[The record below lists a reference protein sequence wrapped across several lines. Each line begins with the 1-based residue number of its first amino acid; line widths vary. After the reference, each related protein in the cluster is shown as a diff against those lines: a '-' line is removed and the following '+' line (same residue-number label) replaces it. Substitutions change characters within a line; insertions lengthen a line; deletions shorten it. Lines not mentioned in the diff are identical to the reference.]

1 MPERR
6 FYRESRQPVGEIS
19 WWLVFR
25 DDRLE
30 VQKRWTLASDDD
42 GDGIERYEVAGFLEA
57 STEPQEARERLRRIL
72 TAFLSGSE

>member
-6 FYRESRQPVGEIS
+6 FYIESRPPVGEMS

-30 VQKRWTLASDDD
+30 VQKRWTMASDD
-42 GDGIERYEVAGFLEA
+42 GDGIERYEVSGFLEA
-57 STEPQEARERLRRIL
+57 STEPAEARSELKRLF
-72 TAFLSGSE
+72 TAFLSRAE